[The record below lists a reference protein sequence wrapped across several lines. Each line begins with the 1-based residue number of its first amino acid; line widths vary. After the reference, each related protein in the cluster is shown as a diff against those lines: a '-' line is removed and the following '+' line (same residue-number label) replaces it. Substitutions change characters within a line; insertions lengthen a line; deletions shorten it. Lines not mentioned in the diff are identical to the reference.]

1 MAKILVTG
9 GAGFIGSHF
18 LKLLCENKTNQ
29 IFCIDNLFTGSKQN
43 IENLSAEE
51 NFEFIIHDI
60 RKPISLDVEKIFN
73 FACPASPIH
82 YQRDPIYTLTTSVI
96 GTLNLLELAV
106 KNQAQYFHASTS
118 EIYGDPEIHPQHEDY
133 LGNVNPIGIRACY
146 DEGKRAAET
155 LIYDFKRT
163 KNLTVK
169 VARIFNTYGPNMS
182 FDDGRVVSNF
192 IVNAILNR
200 DLEIYGDGQKTRS
213 FCYID
218 DLISGINILSSCET
232 DLEKPLNIGNNKE
245 FTILELAKMI
255 IDLTKSKSKIIF
267 KDPLSDDP
275 VKRQPDLTLINDL
288 GWKPEVKLE
297 DGLRKTI
304 EYFSKLNLK

>member
-43 IENLSAEE
+43 IENLLAEE

-60 RKPISLDVEKIFN
+60 RKPVSIDVDKIFN

-106 KNQAQYFHASTS
+106 KNQAQFFHASTS

-133 LGNVNPIGIRACY
+133 LGNVNPIGIRSCY

-218 DLISGINILSSCET
+218 DLISGINILSNCDT

-275 VKRQPDLTLINDL
+275 VKRQPDLTLINDF

-297 DGLRKTI
+297 DGLKKTI
-304 EYFSKLNLK
+304 EYFSKLNLQ

>member
-18 LKLLCENKTNQ
+18 LKSLCENKTNQ

-43 IENLSAEE
+43 IENLLAEE
-51 NFEFIIHDI
+51 NFEFITHDV
-60 RKPISLDVEKIFN
+60 RKPISLDVDKIYN

-106 KNQAQYFHASTS
+106 KNQAQFFHASTS

-218 DLISGINILSSCET
+218 DLISGINILSNCET

-245 FTILELAKMI
+245 YTILELANMI

-275 VKRQPDLTLINDL
+275 VKRQPDLTLINGF

-297 DGLRKTI
+297 VGLRKTI